1 MNPLSRESEV
11 AEMVE
16 VDWLDR
22 RRVYQRLQELD
33 IPCQC
38 AMNQP
43 LTVQIANGVAAI
55 QLWSVA
61 RHLTAPRQEL
71 VCWLERCCQ
80 QRLKR

>member
-1 MNPLSRESEV
+1 MNPLSHESEV
-11 AEMVE
+11 REMVA

-22 RRVYQRLQELD
+22 WQVYQRLQELD
-33 IPCQC
+33 VPCRC
-38 AMNQP
+38 YTNEP

-61 RHLTAPRQEL
+61 KQLTAPRQEL
-71 VCWLERCCQ
+71 VCWLERCWQ